1 MTLEEYIKKQINS
14 GLSINDILD
23 EVRSISEDI
32 EDNAIKHQEFT
43 DVFQDL
49 IDLMKEYY
57 PDFEPILNEAEK
69 EQQKETGRSL
79 AGELAGEII
88 DSLESLKKFQDTPAD
103 DFTQYFSFLNKIK
116 F

>member
-32 EDNAIKHQEFT
+32 EDESIKQQEFT

-49 IDLMKEYY
+49 INLMKEYY
-57 PDFEPILNEAEK
+57 PDFEPILNEADK
-69 EQQKETGRSL
+69 EQKEETGRSL
-79 AGELAGEII
+79 AGELAWEVI
-88 DSLESLKKFQDTPAD
+88 DSMDSLKKLQDAPSD
-103 DFTQYFSFLNKIK
+103 DFTQYFSFLNKTK

>member
-79 AGELAGEII
+79 AGELASEII

-103 DFTQYFSFLNKIK
+103 DFTQYFSFLNKTK